1 MKSTRTLT
9 KRRVLARVAL
19 ALPLTL
25 LAWCSIRTA
34 APAAGA
40 VDEVASS
47 QSRDSRPAAKGLHG
61 GEIVLCQA
69 LSPAAPYPIQAID
82 QAENHYPV
90 DWNAKRPMDWQPFAQ
105 GEYVGHD
112 RLQHVPEYRLRV
124 DDMLELVFRVTRNQ
138 TVRPYTL
145 NVGDEVKIESAADPT
160 LDRTLLVQP
169 DGTITLRLIGQVKA
183 TRHTVPQ
190 LRDALEEA
198 YTKYYH
204 APTMTVTPIKVN
216 TRLEDLRATVDN
228 RFGAGGQSR
237 EARVTPEGS
246 IALPAIGSVPAQG
259 LTLAELKRELDE
271 RFALK
276 VDGLEVTPVLVTRA
290 PRYFYVLGEVAH
302 PGRFSLEGPTTTMQA
317 ISLAGGWNLGGNLRQ
332 VVIFRRGDDWRLMAT
347 MLDVRGALYA
357 KVPTPADEVW
367 LNDSDV
373 VVVPK
378 APIRVFDDYVSL
390 AFTQG
395 LYAIVPFHQS
405 LGLNM
410 FAYLPGAQ
418 AGLTGATGT

>member
-1 MKSTRTLT
+1 LLTRIAFALS
-9 KRRVLARVAL
+9 LMAL
-19 ALPLTL
+19 A
-25 LAWCSIRTA
+25 CSIRAA
-34 APAAGA
+34 APAAEPVA
-40 VDEVASS
+40 VPAQSS
-47 QSRDSRPAAKGLHG
+47 AGNSTPVVSGPQG
-61 GEIVLCQA
+61 GEIVPWQG
-69 LSPAAPYPIQAID
+69 LSPAAPYPIQGID
-82 QAENHYPV
+82 QAENYYPV
-90 DWNAKRPMDWQPFAQ
+90 DWSAKRPMDWQPFAQ

-124 DDMLELVFRVTRNQ
+124 DDVLELVFRVTRNQ

-169 DGTITLRLIGQVKA
+169 DGTITLRLIGQLKA
-183 TRHTVPQ
+183 TRRTVPQ
-190 LRDALEEA
+190 LRDALEEG
-198 YTKYYH
+198 YKKYYH
-204 APTMTVTPIKVN
+204 APTITVTPIKVN

-228 RFGAGGQSR
+228 RFGTGGQSR
-237 EARVTPEGS
+237 DARVTPEGS

-378 APIRVFDDYVSL
+378 APIRVFDDYLSL

-395 LYAIVPFHQS
+395 LYSIMPFH
-405 LGLNM
+405 GAAALNM
-410 FAYLPGAQ
+410 YSYLPGAT
-418 AGLTGATGT
+418 AVFSGAAASGS